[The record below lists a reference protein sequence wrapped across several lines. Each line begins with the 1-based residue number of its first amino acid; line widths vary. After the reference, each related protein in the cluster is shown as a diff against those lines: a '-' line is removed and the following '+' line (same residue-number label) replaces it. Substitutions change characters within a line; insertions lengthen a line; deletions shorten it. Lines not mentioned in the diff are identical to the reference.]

1 MSVPTVRQRWL
12 AAGAL
17 AVVWAVGTADA
28 RLAGWPIDLEVYRAA
43 GEVWRQGH
51 RLYLAGYPYGLG
63 PYLPCGLSISLPEP
77 VSSVDLAEA
86 RRRAPGPVLRRLG
99 EAGGS

>member
-1 MSVPTVRQRWL
+1 
-12 AAGAL
+12 
-17 AVVWAVGTADA
+17 VVVDD
-28 RLAGWPIDLEVYRAA
+28 LAGHLGELEVHVLRGLAEDLERRVV
-43 GEVWRQGH
+43 GNLVS
-51 RLYLAGYPYGLG
+51 
-63 PYLPCGLSISLPEP
+63 GLSISLPEP